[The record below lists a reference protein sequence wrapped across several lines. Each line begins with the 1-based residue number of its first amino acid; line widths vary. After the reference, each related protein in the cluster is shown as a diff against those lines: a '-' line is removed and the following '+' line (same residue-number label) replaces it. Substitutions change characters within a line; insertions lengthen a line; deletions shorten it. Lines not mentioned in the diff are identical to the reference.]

1 MADNKK
7 YYYMRLKENFF
18 DSPELKTIE
27 SMRGGYK
34 YSNILLKLYLLS
46 LRDGGRLTFKQDLP
60 YDTNMLSKLTGFS
73 KIEIENALK
82 IFKKFKLIEVLDTGT
97 IYMMDIQTLIGKSSN
112 EADRQREYQA
122 KIASEKQSI
131 MCKKSNKESNEIPTP
146 ETALQIEKEIELNK
160 ETDPEKKLKTAP
172 LTPQGETCDGTVY
185 SKDFENVWN
194 LYPRKADKLKAF
206 KAWNKINPSEELTN
220 KILNAIIHTKATE
233 QWQKE
238 SGRFIPHLAN
248 WLSNRRWE
256 DEPEKKYNASCD
268 LDQYKRQ
275 DIFNNT
281 YSNLKNNPDIKREE
295 LPPGINSQ
303 EELEAL
309 KARLRE

>member
-131 MCKKSNKESNEIPTP
+131 MCKKSNKESNEISTP
-146 ETALQIEKEIELNK
+146 EIEIEIEKEIELDKEKDNK
-160 ETDPEKKLKTAP
+160 NISLELKDSKQNTFISLP
-172 LTPQGETCDGTVY
+172 LVTGSGNYDVTFDYLNSLRELFPALDVEQEFRSMAAWLDSHPRNRKTPRGIKRFITGWLERSQNSMPASRTPQAPAATKNM
-185 SKDFENVWN
+185 S
-194 LYPRKADKLKAF
+194 
-206 KAWNKINPSEELTN
+206 TN
-220 KILNAIIHTKATE
+220 QYMEATAGWCE
-233 QWQKE
+233 
-238 SGRFIPHLAN
+238 GMG
-248 WLSNRRWE
+248 
-256 DEPEKKYNASCD
+256 D
-268 LDQYKRQ
+268 
-275 DIFNNT
+275 
-281 YSNLKNNPDIKREE
+281 
-295 LPPGINSQ
+295 
-303 EELEAL
+303 
-309 KARLRE
+309 

>member
-1 MADNKK
+1 MEKK
-7 YYYMRLKENFF
+7 EKRYWWLKLQENFF
-18 DSPELKTIE
+18 QQGEIKALRRKPNGETLIIIYLKMQLFSLKNSGVIYFEGFEESFVEELAYQIDEDSKEVDRTITFLKKHGLLLELSPTENQLPKVIE
-27 SMRGGYK
+27 CIGSEGSSAKRVREHRERQK
-34 YSNILLKLYLLS
+34 ALQSNIDLLQCNDLALLCH
-46 LRDGGRLTFKQDLP
+46 G
-60 YDTNMLSKLTGFS
+60 
-73 KIEIENALK
+73 
-82 IFKKFKLIEVLDTGT
+82 
-97 IYMMDIQTLIGKSSN
+97 
-112 EADRQREYQA
+112 
-122 KIASEKQSI
+122 EKE
-131 MCKKSNKESNEIPTP
+131 KSNNYIKE
-146 ETALQIEKEIELNK
+146 EKEN
-160 ETDPEKKLKTAP
+160 TP

-238 SGRFIPHLAN
+238 GGRFIPHLAN